1 MPIPSAGFPGA
12 TAGSSP
18 VIYPTGSS
26 GNSLQST
33 GFIPEIWSGKL
44 VEKFYAS
51 TVLAAISNTD
61 YEGEIKNKGDR
72 VKIRTK
78 PTITIRNY
86 QSDGLLGLDRPTGGA
101 VELYIGN
108 GKYFSLIL
116 DDVME
121 IQSDLN
127 VLSMWSDDA
136 AQQLKITV
144 DSDVLD
150 GIVNQ
155 MAAANRGT
163 AAGVITGNINLGVKG
178 TPLSVVSK
186 NPGVGDIEL
195 LDVLMRMG
203 QVLDEQNI
211 PEIGRW
217 GCDAVVGRTHDQA
230 VRTPAGIPVRRQR
243 LDAAERPAR
252 YGGSVHDLHLEPAAE
267 QQHRQRQLQRW
278 RVADL
283 RRPRPRP
290 DLCLADQ
297 QGGDASLR
305 TDLRPNPARPA
316 GLWLSGRRRQG
327 AGPGPGDPEQLRAV
341 NETLR
346 PPELT
351 LRGFSFVGQPCR
363 LRSKPSRTTSMTRE
377 RSSRIRSSHI
387 AMMTLVL

>member
-1 MPIPSAGFPGA
+1 MPINSAGFPGA
-12 TAGSSP
+12 TSGSSP
-18 VIYPTGSS
+18 LIYPTGSS
-26 GNSLQST
+26 GNNLQST

-78 PTITIRNY
+78 PTISIHNY
-86 QSDGLLGLDRPTGGA
+86 SADGLLGLDRPTGGT
-101 VELYIGN
+101 VELYIGS

-127 VLSMWSDDA
+127 ILSMWSDDA

-150 GIVNQ
+150 GIVGQ

-163 AAGVITGNINLGVKG
+163 SAGVITGNINLGVKG

-217 GCDAVVGRTHDQA
+217 VVMPSWAGRMIKQSELRQA
-230 VRTPAGIPVRRQR
+230 
-243 LDAAERPAR
+243 
-252 YGGSVHDLHLEPAAE
+252 Y
-267 QQHRQRQLQRW
+267 
-278 RVADL
+278 
-283 RRPRPRP
+283 
-290 DLCLADQ
+290 
-297 QGGDASLR
+297 
-305 TDLRPNPARPA
+305 
-316 GLWLSGRRRQG
+316 LSGDSVSMLRNGRLGMVDRFTIYISNLLPNNSTDSANFN
-327 AGPGPGDPEQLRAV
+327 AGEWPIFAGHAHGLTFASQISKV
-341 NETLR
+341 ETLR
-346 PPELT
+346 SELT
-351 LRGFSFVGQPCR
+351 FGQILRGLQVYGYQVVDPR
-363 LRSKPSRTTSMTRE
+363 
-377 RSSRIRSSHI
+377 
-387 AMMTLVL
+387 ALVQVQCTPNS